1 MSYEPVVLMGEAIE
15 KMRSLGLDKGDRRTG
30 VAISD
35 SAEIMAVPLTVIDK
49 HSENAIVADVIKL
62 AEQYEIERIVI
73 GLPISLNGTL
83 GKQAD
88 KVITFIEKLSLS
100 AEQSSLNHIEIK
112 TWDERFSTVEAD
124 KLMVEAGTRRN
135 TRKKHRDAMA
145 ATLILQGFL
154 DSLKKQQ

>member
-1 MSYEPVVLMGEAIE
+1 
-15 KMRSLGLDKGDRRTG
+15 MRSLGLDKGDRRTG

-35 SAEIMAVPLTVIDK
+35 SAETMAVPLTVIDK

-83 GKQAD
+83 GRQAD
-88 KVITFIEKLSLS
+88 KVINFIEKLSLS
-100 AEQSSLNHIEIK
+100 AEQSSLNHIEIRR
-112 TWDERFSTVEAD
+112 WDERYSTVEAD
-124 KLMVEAGTRRN
+124 KLMEEAGTRRN
-135 TRKKHRDAMA
+135 KRKKHRDAMA

-154 DSLKKQQ
+154 DSLKNDSGES

>member
-1 MSYEPVVLMGEAIE
+1 
-15 KMRSLGLDKGDRRTG
+15 MRSLGLDKGDRRTG

-35 SAEIMAVPLTVIDK
+35 SAETMAIPLTVIE
-49 HSENAIVADVIKL
+49 HNNENATVADVIKL

-112 TWDERFSTVEAD
+112 RWDERFSTVEAD
-124 KLMVEAGTRRN
+124 KLMEEAGTRRSR
-135 TRKKHRDAMA
+135 RKKHRDAMA

-154 DSLKKQQ
+154 DSQKNDSGES

>member
-1 MSYEPVVLMGEAIE
+1 
-15 KMRSLGLDKGDRRTG
+15 MRSLGLDKGDRRTG

-35 SAEIMAVPLTVIDK
+35 SAETMAVPLTVIDK

-62 AEQYEIERIVI
+62 AEQYEVERIVI

-83 GKQAD
+83 GRQAD
-88 KVITFIEKLSLS
+88 KVNNFIEKLSLS

-112 TWDERFSTVEAD
+112 RWDERYSTVEAD
-124 KLMVEAGTRRN
+124 KLMEEAGTRRN
-135 TRKKHRDAMA
+135 KRKKHRDAMA

-154 DSLKKQQ
+154 DSLKNDSGKS